1 MAEPVRNSSSSG
13 VGVAASSDGSNRFF
27 LAGSSKKIEIRDVWA
42 DNLEKEMDTI
52 RSLVDR
58 YKYIAMVS

>member
-13 VGVAASSDGSNRFF
+13 VGVAASSDGNRFY
-27 LAGSSKKIEIRDVWA
+27 LSGSSKKIEIRDVWA

>member
-1 MAEPVRNSSSSG
+1 VAEPVRSSSSG
-13 VGVAASSDGSNRFF
+13 GVSSDGANRFF